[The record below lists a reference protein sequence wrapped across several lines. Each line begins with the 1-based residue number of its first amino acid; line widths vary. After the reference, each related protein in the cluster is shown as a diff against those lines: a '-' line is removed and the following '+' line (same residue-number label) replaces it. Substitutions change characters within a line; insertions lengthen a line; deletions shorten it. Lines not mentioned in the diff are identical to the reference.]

1 MRWVLGSGL
10 RFWRLVVALALGA
23 VVFGIAQLR
32 SAPVDVYPEFTPP
45 AVQIQTE
52 ALGLSA
58 AEVEQL
64 ITVPLEQD
72 LLNGV
77 PWLDRIHSSSMP
89 GLSAIDLTFQPG
101 TNLYA
106 ARQMVQERMTQAHAL
121 PNVGSPPIMIQPL
134 ASASRVAMVG
144 LSSTTVSPVEMSVLA
159 RWKIRPR
166 LMGVPGVAN
175 VSIYGQRDRQLQVQV
190 DPQRLQAQ
198 GVTLTQVIKTAGN
211 ALWVSPLTFVEAST
225 PGTGGFVESPNQRL
239 SIQHISPISDPAQLA
254 QVPVEGPRGHV
265 LRLGD
270 VTTVVENHQPLIGDA
285 VTPHAGGLLLAI
297 DKFPGANTVEV
308 TRGIEAALQE
318 MAPGLKGITI
328 DSNVYRPASYIE
340 TALGNAGMVALIAL
354 AAALVLMLL
363 LLASW
368 RAAVVALIVVPV
380 SLMVAVCV
388 LLLTG
393 TTFTAITLLGLAAAL
408 GLVIDDVVT
417 DLDTARLRL
426 GGSGAKMPGS
436 DGPGAEDD
444 MADQGRSAVVE
455 AFAASRRP
463 LMYASLAILLA
474 LAPFLFLGMLAT
486 SFSRPLVLTYALA
499 LLASMLVA
507 FTLTPALT
515 VLLMRG
521 DRVRREGSFGRVVK
535 SFFDRRLAGPIA
547 RPRGAWAVAGVLA
560 IAALACVPQIGG
572 RSLLPTLQDRNLL
585 LQLRTVPGTSL
596 PEMDRI
602 TAAATRE
609 LRTIPGVSIVGAHV
623 GRAISSDQLVNV
635 NSAEIWVTLDG
646 AADYN
651 RSKAAIQ
658 TAMHGYAGVQTHVVD
673 YPATRIAQ
681 VASGQADDLV
691 VRVYGPDLG
700 VLQHSAQQVR
710 AMLANVPGLA
720 SPVVRLTPR
729 QPTVDVRVKLAA
741 AQKYGLRPGDVRR
754 EATTLTSGLIVGNLY
769 EQSKIFDVV
778 VWGAPGSRS
787 DLTELGN
794 LLIGTPTG
802 RMVPL
807 KSVATVAIRPEPT
820 AITHD
825 DVLRDVEV
833 AAKVTG
839 DPGATADAVRQRLA
853 AVPMPYEYH
862 AEVFANAA
870 TTQADLLRAL
880 GYAAAALL
888 GVFLLLQAAV
898 ASWRRAGLMML
909 ALPLPLVGGVLA
921 APLAG
926 GLWSIGSLAGLLAV
940 LALAIRGSVLL
951 GYRIREREQAGTAGQ
966 GAVFEAARERTVPVL
981 QSALITAGV
990 LAPVAILGSRPGL
1003 EFLHPLAVTMLG
1015 GLVSLLVVQLFVLP
1029 ALLLGTAARPRPEQ
1043 PGLRPAQPEPR
1054 PEEPNGQSG
1063 QPGAPP
1069 MTPEVTTPRPA
1080 AGTAPG

>member
-1 MRWVLGSGL
+1 
-10 RFWRLVVALALGA
+10 
-23 VVFGIAQLR
+23 
-32 SAPVDVYPEFTPP
+32 
-45 AVQIQTE
+45 
-52 ALGLSA
+52 
-58 AEVEQL
+58 
-64 ITVPLEQD
+64 
-72 LLNGV
+72 
-77 PWLDRIHSSSMP
+77 
-89 GLSAIDLTFQPG
+89 
-101 TNLYA
+101 
-106 ARQMVQERMTQAHAL
+106 
-121 PNVGSPPIMIQPL
+121 
-134 ASASRVAMVG
+134 
-144 LSSTTVSPVEMSVLA
+144 
-159 RWKIRPR
+159 
-166 LMGVPGVAN
+166 MGVPGVAN

-190 DPQRLQAQ
+190 DPHRLQAQ
-198 GVTLTQVIKTAGN
+198 HVTLTQVIKTAGN

-254 QVPVEGPRGHV
+254 EVPVEGPRQHV

-285 VTPHAGGLLLAI
+285 VAPHTGGLLLAI
-297 DKFPGANTVEV
+297 DKFPGANTLEV
-308 TRGIEAALQE
+308 TRGIEAALQD

-328 DSNVYRPASYIE
+328 DSNVYRPAGYIE
-340 TALGNAGMVALIAL
+340 TALGNAGAVALIAL

-393 TTFTAITLLGLAAAL
+393 TAFTAITLLGLAAAL
-408 GLVIDDVVT
+408 GLVIDDVVA

-426 GGSGAKMPGS
+426 GGGGAIMPGG
-436 DGPGAEDD
+436 DGTGAEGDP
-444 MADQGRSAVVE
+444 ADGGRNAVVE

-463 LMYASLAILLA
+463 LVYASLAILLA
-474 LAPFLFLGMLAT
+474 LAPFLFLSTLAT
-486 SFSRPLVLTYALA
+486 AFSRPLVLTYALA

-515 VLLMRG
+515 VLLLRG
-521 DRVRREGSFGRVVK
+521 KSERPGSFGRAVM
-535 SFFDRRLAGPIA
+535 SFFDRRLAGSIG
-547 RPRGAWAVAGVLA
+547 RPRRAWAVAGVLV

-602 TAAATRE
+602 TAAASRE
-609 LRTIPGVSIVGAHV
+609 LRAIPGVATVGAHV

-646 AADYN
+646 GADDN

-681 VASGQADDLV
+681 VASGQAGDLV
-691 VRVYGPDLG
+691 VRVYGPDLD
-700 VLQHSAQQVR
+700 VLQRKAEQVR

-720 SPVVRLTPR
+720 APAVRLTPR

-778 VWGAPGSRS
+778 VWGSPGSRS
-787 DLTELGN
+787 NLTELGN
-794 LLIGTPTG
+794 LLIGTPSG

-807 KSVATVAIRPEPT
+807 KTVATVAIRPEPT

-839 DPGATADAVRQRLA
+839 DPGAAVDAVKQRLA

-862 AEVFANAA
+862 AEVFGNAA
-870 TTQADLLRAL
+870 AAQADLLRAL
-880 GYAAAALL
+880 GYAAAALA
-888 GVFLLLQAAV
+888 GIFLLLQAAV
-898 ASWRRAGLMML
+898 ASWRRAGLMVL
-909 ALPLPLVGGVLA
+909 SLPLALVGGVLT

-951 GYRIREREQAGTAGQ
+951 GYRIRAREQAGTASPA
-966 GAVFEAARERTVPVL
+966 AVLDVTRERTVPVL
-981 QSALITAGV
+981 QSVVITAGV
-990 LAPVAILGSRPGL
+990 MLPVAVLGTRPGL

-1054 PEEPNGQSG
+1054 PEEPDGRPG
-1063 QPGAPP
+1063 QPGFLPS
-1069 MTPEVTTPRPA
+1069 TPEPRPA
-1080 AGTAPG
+1080 APHPG